1 MTFSAFYAT
10 GTASV
15 PAAGT
20 TVTGT
25 GTLWSGLVQP
35 GDTFEAAGL
44 SVRIAA
50 VVDDT
55 HLTLLYGWPGA
66 TLSASAYV
74 AIYNAPSR
82 SYGTYVAE
90 RATELV
96 ERARILTDGRVIYVV
111 AGVNVDTPPSSPAPD
126 DLYVVGTA
134 PTGAWAGYPGYLAI
148 ATDAGTWRFTAP
160 DHGMHV
166 FALATDQVWSR
177 LASSWAQTAGL
188 APAGTNGWSPQFG
201 IVTDGTR
208 RVLQVTG
215 WTGGTGAAP
224 TSGQYVGATGL
235 VTPIA
240 SAIDIRGPAGAD
252 GAGVGDMTKAIYDAG
267 NDGRIDVAAGGTGAV
282 DAAGARTNLELQQ
295 LLTKV
300 AAVELGGAL
309 TGDRSIYFDFHA
321 KDGTDYEARLIRS
334 AGTDGHLSLIQTGA
348 GELQIQHTGTGPVR
362 IASAGSGLVITTAV
376 GAAATING
384 NAIWHTGRTQDLP
397 TADKAVAHY
406 VASAQDGIAA
416 ARFTYSEAAFY
427 TPSRIASTSS
437 VAFGT
442 GSKTFTV
449 AAGST
454 LLVAGKVVTIRSAAS
469 ATSYMVGTVTSYSGT
484 TLVVNITASVGSG
497 SAADW
502 TIQVAYDRYAAHISN
517 RAWAAGSGHY
527 AETSYA
533 LGLSNIKPDLSQEGQ
548 VGCLNLFALGG
559 YTGTRD
565 YVAAGYSA
573 GDMSPLMGQA
583 WLVGDLKSFVAW
595 EEART
600 VINAGGGTPV
610 TGSGTWAAARVQTLA
625 GRWNGLTDFFGG
637 KLNGVQ
643 CIAEELPN
651 MGVAFYAHNGTA
663 GSWTYALGTSAGA
676 SITMNGAV
684 NAVSDPD
691 SKEALAVMPAAS
703 KMLDVVKGTDVCSWV
718 YKSERAHG
726 VLATRIGVSS
736 RNTGGIKGLSEA
748 MTVHGFDPALAVTRH
763 DNRAEP
769 TARDRYGMGAR
780 PASVETVSLNAQ
792 VGILWG
798 AVQALA
804 TQLDQRTAT

>member
-10 GTASV
+10 GTVSV
-15 PAAGT
+15 PAGGT
-20 TVTGT
+20 TVTGS
-25 GTLWSGLVQP
+25 GTLWSTLVQP

-44 SVRIAA
+44 SVRVAA

-66 TLSASAYV
+66 TLSGSVYV

-111 AGVNVDTPPSSPAPD
+111 AGVNVDTPPASPAPD

-177 LASSWAQTAGL
+177 TATSWAQTSGL
-188 APAGTNGWSPQFG
+188 APAGATGWSPQFG
-201 IVTDGTR
+201 IVADGAR
-208 RVLQVTG
+208 RVLRVTS
-215 WTGGTGAAP
+215 WTGGTGTAP

-252 GAGVGDMTKAIYDAG
+252 GTGVGDMTKAVYDAG
-267 NDGRIDVAAGGTGAV
+267 NDGKIDVAAGGTGAA
-282 DAAGARTNLELQQ
+282 DAAGARTNLDVQQ
-295 LLTKV
+295 ILTKV
-300 AAVELGGAL
+300 GAVELGSAL
-309 TGDRSIYFDFHA
+309 TGDRSIYFDLHA
-321 KDGTDYEARLIRS
+321 RDGSDYEARLIRS
-334 AGTDGHLSLIQTGA
+334 AGVDGNLSLIQTGA
-348 GELQIQHTGTGPVR
+348 GELQIQQTGTGSVR
-362 IASAGSGLVITTAV
+362 IASTGGGLIVTTAA
-376 GAAATING
+376 GAGATING
-384 NAIWHTGRTQDLP
+384 NSIWHTGRTQDLP

-416 ARFTYSEAAFY
+416 ARFTYSEGAYYTAA
-427 TPSRIASTSS
+427 RIASTSS

-454 LLVAGKVVTIRSAAS
+454 LLVSGKVVTIRSAAS

-484 TLVVNITASVGSG
+484 TLVVNVTASVGTG

-502 TIQVAYDRYAAHISN
+502 TIQVAYDRYAMHVSN

-533 LGLSNIKPDLSQEGQ
+533 LGLSNIKTDLSVEGQ
-548 VGCLNLFALGG
+548 TGCLNLFAKGG

-573 GDMSPLMGQA
+573 GDLSPLMGQA
-583 WLVGDLKSFVAW
+583 WLEGDLKSFVAW

-600 VINAGGGTPV
+600 VINASGGTPV
-610 TGSGTWAAARVQTLA
+610 TGSGGWAAARVQTLA
-625 GRWNGLTDFFGG
+625 GRWNGLTDFFGS

-643 CIAEELPN
+643 CIAEELAN
-651 MGVAFYAHNGTA
+651 MGIAFYAHNGTA
-663 GSWTYALGTSAGA
+663 GSWTYAFGTSAGA
-676 SITMNGAV
+676 YITMAGAV
-684 NAVSDPD
+684 HTVSDPD
-691 SKEALAVMPAAS
+691 SKDALAVMPAAE
-703 KMLDVVKGTDVCSWV
+703 KMLDVVKGTDVCSWI

-726 VLATRIGVSS
+726 AAGPRMGVSS
-736 RNTGGIKGLSEA
+736 RNAGGIKGLSEA
-748 MTVHGFDPALAVTRH
+748 LSVHGFDPALAVTRH
-763 DNRAEP
+763 DNQAAP
-769 TARDRYGMGAR
+769 AARDRYGMGPR

-792 VGILWG
+792 VGLLWG

-804 TQLDQRTAT
+804 TQLDQRTAS